1 MRDLLQPAVA
11 ARRPVCIVRFTH
23 VIASLR
29 GRIRSPGAT
38 CTAAKTC
45 ILSHSDTDRIFESLS
60 ERRTFSALTF
70 PTQRSRFNGQSG
82 SWQSYGLSDDG
93 CHDRYD
99 KQNRFYRHLAEL
111 HHVWRLVSGPKGRFL
126 LYAGLCL
133 FSRIVFEAGQ
143 NPQKEA
149 LLFED
154 DFMISRSFFE
164 LKLQE
169 LKVRI
174 VFRDEFGGEEEK
186 QWY

>member
-1 MRDLLQPAVA
+1 LRDLLQPAVA

-111 HHVWRLVSGPKGRFL
+111 HHVWRLVSGPKGPLRLCAGCVCFHALFL
-126 LYAGLCL
+126 RLVKIPKKKPFFLG
-133 FSRIVFEAGQ
+133 
-143 NPQKEA
+143 
-149 LLFED
+149 
-154 DFMISRSFFE
+154 MIS
-164 LKLQE
+164 
-169 LKVRI
+169 
-174 VFRDEFGGEEEK
+174 
-186 QWY
+186 

>member
-1 MRDLLQPAVA
+1 MLLGPII
-11 ARRPVCIVRFTH
+11 RP
-23 VIASLR
+23 
-29 GRIRSPGAT
+29 
-38 CTAAKTC
+38 
-45 ILSHSDTDRIFESLS
+45 S
-60 ERRTFSALTF
+60 EETS
-70 PTQRSRFNGQSG
+70 
-82 SWQSYGLSDDG
+82 
-93 CHDRYD
+93 
-99 KQNRFYRHLAEL
+99 
-111 HHVWRLVSGPKGRFL
+111 
-126 LYAGLCL
+126 LCL